1 MTIGGTARPVAVSHR
16 LIRLVTEAARY
27 GVPPAASGAHR
38 LQAFTT
44 AEDEPMVIHGTT
56 VMRLMLIVLAAMSA
70 AGCELVGGI
79 FKAGMWVG
87 AIGVILLVVLLVV
100 GVAKL
105 KG

>member
-1 MTIGGTARPVAVSHR
+1 
-16 LIRLVTEAARY
+16 
-27 GVPPAASGAHR
+27 

-56 VMRLMLIVLAAMSA
+56 VMRVLLIVLAAMSA

-79 FKAGMWVG
+79 FKAGVWVG